1 MYIPVSGS
9 SNLALYTPLA
19 DQLVDRGHQVSCHNS
34 LIQLNRTIMYKL
46 GNDRDQHCPTRESRT
61 NQYPRINFRL
71 LILQRWS
78 VSLSCLG
85 EQSIHLG
92 KSSESESLLQVNA
105 TGPLGGLE
113 ASGHSVNHFLPWQ
126 QKMRLRFR
134 KIKKKKWQPWQSLKL
149 FVEQINPFLINFPSV
164 ITSPL
169 FNEMGV
175 LLGNDLTVFN
185 GIKQLKRNHW
195 LTRTQSSFCVF
206 EVVLVT
212 SDLVI

>member
-1 MYIPVSGS
+1 MTSIAQPERAGQTNILVSTSVFS
-9 SNLALYTPLA
+9 SFRDDLSVF
-19 DQLVDRGHQVSCHNS
+19 LVS
-34 LIQLNRTIMYKL
+34 
-46 GNDRDQHCPTRESRT
+46 ESKAS
-61 NQYPRINFRL
+61 IWES
-71 LILQRWS
+71 LQRANHFYRS
-78 VSLSCLG
+78 MLQVHSEALRHPDI
-85 EQSIHLG
+85 QSIIFCPDNRKCGFDLG
-92 KSSESESLLQVNA
+92 K
-105 TGPLGGLE
+105 
-113 ASGHSVNHFLPWQ
+113 
-126 QKMRLRFR
+126 LR
-134 KIKKKKWQPWQSLKL
+134 KKKWQPWQSLKL

-206 EVVLVT
+206 EVVLVM